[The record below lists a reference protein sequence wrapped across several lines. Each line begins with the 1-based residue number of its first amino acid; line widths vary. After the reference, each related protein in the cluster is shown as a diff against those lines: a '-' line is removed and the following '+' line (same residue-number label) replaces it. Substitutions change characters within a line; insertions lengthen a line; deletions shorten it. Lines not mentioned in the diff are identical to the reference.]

1 MLMENEDTQ
10 TECLNV
16 SFLFP
21 LPLSPS
27 NSCLQYYLLFQEDIL
42 DKEKPLKHEGKE
54 TCGGMTS
61 SKVDIREHKV
71 PYAVWVA

>member
-54 TCGGMTS
+54 T
-61 SKVDIREHKV
+61 
-71 PYAVWVA
+71 